1 MKIEWPLN
9 IPLFCFNN
17 FYFKIEL
24 LRSLKKKSSDSNLF
38 CRSLLLLMQSLLPEN
53 YRESESE
60 GTEEMQNYAGQLP
73 GVLTGQELH
82 QLPLQEMS
90 GHRDDAGADPG

>member
-1 MKIEWPLN
+1 
-9 IPLFCFNN
+9 
-17 FYFKIEL
+17 
-24 LRSLKKKSSDSNLF
+24 
-38 CRSLLLLMQSLLPEN
+38 MQSLLPEN

-90 GHRDDAGADPG
+90 GHWDDAGADPGQEEEGGGRGEKRGGGGEAGG

>member
-1 MKIEWPLN
+1 
-9 IPLFCFNN
+9 
-17 FYFKIEL
+17 
-24 LRSLKKKSSDSNLF
+24 
-38 CRSLLLLMQSLLPEN
+38 MQSLLPEN

-60 GTEEMQNYAGQLP
+60 GTEEMQNYAEQLP

-90 GHRDDAGADPG
+90 GHWNDAGADTG

>member
-1 MKIEWPLN
+1 
-9 IPLFCFNN
+9 
-17 FYFKIEL
+17 
-24 LRSLKKKSSDSNLF
+24 
-38 CRSLLLLMQSLLPEN
+38 MQSLLPEN

-60 GTEEMQNYAGQLP
+60 GTEEMQNYAGRLP

-90 GHRDDAGADPG
+90 GHWNDAGADPG